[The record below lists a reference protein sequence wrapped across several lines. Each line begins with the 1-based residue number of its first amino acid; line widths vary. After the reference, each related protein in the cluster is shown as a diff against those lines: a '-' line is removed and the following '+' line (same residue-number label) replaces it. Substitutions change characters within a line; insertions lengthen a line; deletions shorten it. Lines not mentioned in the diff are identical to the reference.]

1 MTLLFHP
8 SKKMS
13 LSSTLGTPAIAK
25 TSLELQAKGLPN
37 LRTAPAQAKRF
48 EWEKC
53 GFVGRSILI

>member
-13 LSSTLGTPAIAK
+13 FSSTLGTPAIA

-37 LRTAPAQAKRF
+37 LRTAPAQAKNI
-48 EWEKC
+48 EWENC